1 MVNYDQFFRFTVE
14 SLTTKLGIHCFLNFI
29 FDLHHCKQLV
39 IGQHESILAI
49 FIDTIGWMNNPTRTQ
64 WCASHIIIL
73 KGINKF
79 LGMNFENLI
88 VKFHI
93 PYILNMYIKFRS
105 NWILFTIWPINLFFI
120 YNFRLQKLEIIT
132 FIWLYSNWFFIFLKL
147 YKH

>member
-64 WCASHIIIL
+64 
-73 KGINKF
+73 
-79 LGMNFENLI
+79 
-88 VKFHI
+88 
-93 PYILNMYIKFRS
+93 
-105 NWILFTIWPINLFFI
+105 
-120 YNFRLQKLEIIT
+120 
-132 FIWLYSNWFFIFLKL
+132 
-147 YKH
+147 